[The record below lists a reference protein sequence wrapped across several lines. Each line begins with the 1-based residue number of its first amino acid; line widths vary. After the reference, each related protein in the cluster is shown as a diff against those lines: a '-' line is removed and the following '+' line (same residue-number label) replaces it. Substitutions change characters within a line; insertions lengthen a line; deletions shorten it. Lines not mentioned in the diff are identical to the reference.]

1 MSGAGTDHTLTVV
14 PGGCQCSDE
23 TEVVC
28 GHCGLDPL
36 CRVLDYASAE
46 SGVPGG
52 ILLRRRP
59 VARGE
64 IIFSRQE
71 PSSSIFAVKS
81 GSIKTFVPGA
91 KSPDQV
97 LGFYLAGELVGA
109 ETLAA
114 GRYPCSARALEAGS
128 VCELRLARLPE
139 SGRPLAA
146 LQQAV
151 IEVLG
156 DELAVSRRLLATL
169 VHQSAE
175 KRVVSFLLNIS
186 DRLQRHGMPCSEFNL
201 SMSRSD
207 IGSYLGLAGET
218 VSRVLGRLHEKG
230 QIQLHRKRILMR
242 RKQQLQAFVRS
253 AD

>member
-1 MSGAGTDHTLTVV
+1 MGGAGTDHNLTAV

-23 TEVVC
+23 TEVAC
-28 GHCGLDPL
+28 GHCALDPL

-64 IIFSRQE
+64 IIFSQQE

-114 GRYPCSARALEAGS
+114 GRYPCTARALEAGS
-128 VCELRLARLPE
+128 V
-139 SGRPLAA
+139 
-146 LQQAV
+146 
-151 IEVLG
+151 
-156 DELAVSRRLLATL
+156 
-169 VHQSAE
+169 
-175 KRVVSFLLNIS
+175 
-186 DRLQRHGMPCSEFNL
+186 
-201 SMSRSD
+201 
-207 IGSYLGLAGET
+207 
-218 VSRVLGRLHEKG
+218 
-230 QIQLHRKRILMR
+230 
-242 RKQQLQAFVRS
+242 
-253 AD
+253 